1 MEPLTIGEQLLLLS
15 LDETRGTVVHSV
27 SQSLDLGLA
36 GAGIMDLTLRG
47 RLRTEGKHL
56 LVADATPTGDDL
68 LDEALAA
75 IGASRRPRDARHW
88 VSSLRKAVK
97 HQRRRLVQR
106 LVLRGVLG
114 EEEHRVLGVFASA
127 RYPVRDT
134 GRLRDVQDH
143 VRRSV
148 LGETDVTP
156 ATAVLISLAS
166 ACGALDRLFTREQRR
181 EARRR
186 AKEIARGEALG
197 KAVRDTVA
205 AMNAAVVGAIVA
217 STVAATAAST
227 SSSSS
232 C

>member
-15 LDETRGTVVHSV
+15 LDETKGTVVHSA

-47 RLRTEGKHL
+47 RLRAEGRHL
-56 LVADATPTGDDL
+56 LVADARPTGDDL

-88 VSSLRKAVK
+88 VPALQKAVK
-97 HQRRRLVQR
+97 RRRRRLEER
-106 LVLRGVLG
+106 LVRRGVLG
-114 EEEHRVLGVFASA
+114 EEEHRVLGLFATA

-134 GRLRDVQDH
+134 GRLRDVRDH

-148 LGETDVTP
+148 MGETDVTP

-166 ACGALDRLFTREQRR
+166 ACGVLDRLFAREERR

-186 AKEIARGEALG
+186 AREIVRGEALG
-197 KAVRDTVA
+197 RAVRDTVA

-217 STVAATAAST
+217 SSVAATAAST